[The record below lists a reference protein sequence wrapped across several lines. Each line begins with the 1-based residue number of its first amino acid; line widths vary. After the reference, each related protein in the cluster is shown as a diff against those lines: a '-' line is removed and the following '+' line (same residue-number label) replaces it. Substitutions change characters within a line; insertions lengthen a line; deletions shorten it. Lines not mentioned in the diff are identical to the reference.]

1 VPEAANT
8 PQLEALLQHPS
19 LWRGRGIAAGESF
32 ATGFTALD
40 QALPGG
46 GWPRRGLVEILVPGI
61 GFGELRLWAPLVTR
75 LTRSEVPRWC
85 AFIAPPFEPY
95 VPAWNAQGVRLDRLL
110 VVRTVQPLWALE
122 QSHLSEGGARDSL
135 WALEQSLLS
144 GACSI
149 TFAWPQRTTMPQL
162 RRLSLA
168 TERGASLGVLFRPL
182 RSAVEH
188 TTAVLRIALTRTAT
202 QLRIELLKGRGVMPQ
217 IIELPVP

>member
-1 VPEAANT
+1 MPEVGNT
-8 PQLEALLQHPS
+8 PQLEALLKHPS
-19 LWRGRGIAAGESF
+19 LWRGRGVAAAESF

-46 GWPRRGLVEILVPGI
+46 GWPQRGLVEILVPGI

-75 LTRSEVPRWC
+75 LTRSETARWC

-95 VPAWNAQGVRLDRLL
+95 VPAWSAQGVRLDRLL
-110 VVRTVQPLWALE
+110 VVRTAQP
-122 QSHLSEGGARDSL
+122 L

-149 TFAWPQRTTMPQL
+149 TFAWPQRATMPQL

-182 RSAVEH
+182 RAAVEH
-188 TTAVLRIALTRTAT
+188 TTAVLRIALARTAT
-202 QLRIELLKGRGVMPQ
+202 QLRVELIKGRGVMPQ
-217 IIELPVP
+217 TVELPLP

>member
-8 PQLEALLQHPS
+8 SQLEALLQHPS

-122 QSHLSEGGARDSL
+122 QS
-135 WALEQSLLS
+135 LLS